1 MKRVVLDVTTILLGT
16 MAYLM
21 LGVALAGGG

>member
-1 MKRVVLDVTTILLGT
+1 MKRAALDIGMILFGT

-21 LGVALAGGG
+21 LGVALASGG